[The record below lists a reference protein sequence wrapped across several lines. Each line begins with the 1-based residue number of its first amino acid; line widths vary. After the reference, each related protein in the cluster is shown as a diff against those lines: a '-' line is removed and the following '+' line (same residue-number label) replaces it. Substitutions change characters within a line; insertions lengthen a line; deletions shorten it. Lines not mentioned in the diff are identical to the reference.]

1 MVNNDSKARETNY
14 SLKSVVT
21 DLIPTVKSDD
31 KVKTNGIEEIYTPDV
46 QGPQVRI
53 YFYQNRRI
61 FLIK

>member
-21 DLIPTVKSDD
+21 DLIQTGKAED
-31 KVKTNGIEEIYTPDV
+31 KVKTNGVEEIYTPDV

-53 YFYQNRRI
+53 HF
-61 FLIK
+61 FV

>member
-21 DLIPTVKSDD
+21 DLIQTGKAED
-31 KVKTNGIEEIYTPDV
+31 KVKTNGVEEIYTPDV

-53 YFYQNRRI
+53 HFFVWKGYF
-61 FLIK
+61 